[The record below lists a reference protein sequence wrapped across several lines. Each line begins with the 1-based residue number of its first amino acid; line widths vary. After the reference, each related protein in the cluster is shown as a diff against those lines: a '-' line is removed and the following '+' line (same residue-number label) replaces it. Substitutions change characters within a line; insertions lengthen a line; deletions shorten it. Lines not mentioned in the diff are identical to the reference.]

1 LSNRQ
6 IVKSS
11 NCQIKKMEFLQTLID
26 QSTFPLLTAFLLGL
40 MTAISPCPLAT
51 NITALA
57 YISKDVE
64 NRRTVFLNGL
74 YYTLGRALTYT
85 ILGSII
91 FFGASKFHIS
101 RAVQSNGEKWIGPL
115 LIIIG
120 IFMLGIIK
128 LPGSSGSLMQR
139 LADKVKLGSSWG
151 ALFLGMIFALAF
163 CPYSGVLYFG
173 MLMPM
178 VLSQPAGLILLPDFA
193 IATGLPVILLAYL
206 LAFSIGGIGKF
217 YNKIKSFEVWF
228 RRIVA
233 VLFILTGFYFVWIY
247 FS

>member
-1 LSNRQ
+1 MQ
-6 IVKSS
+6 
-11 NCQIKKMEFLQTLID
+11 FLQNLID

-64 NRRTVFLNGL
+64 NRRTVFLNGI

-85 ILGSII
+85 ILGAII
-91 FFGASKFHIS
+91 FFGASKFHVS

-115 LIIIG
+115 LILIG
-120 IFMLGIIK
+120 MFMLGVIK
-128 LPGSSGSLMQR
+128 LPGSSGTFLQR
-139 LADKVKLGSSWG
+139 FADKVKLGSGWG

-178 VLSQPAGLILLPDFA
+178 VLSQSSGLILLPDFA
-193 IATGLPVILLAYL
+193 IATGLPVILLSYL
-206 LAFSIGGIGKF
+206 LAFSIGSIGKF
-217 YNKIKSFEVWF
+217 YNKIKTFEVWF

-247 FS
+247 FV

>member
-1 LSNRQ
+1 
-6 IVKSS
+6 
-11 NCQIKKMEFLQTLID
+11 MEFLQNLID

-85 ILGSII
+85 ILGSVI
-91 FFGASKFHIS
+91 FFGASKFQIS
-101 RAVQSNGEKWIGPL
+101 RAVQANGERWIGPL
-115 LIIIG
+115 LIVIG
-120 IFMLGIIK
+120 VFMLGIIT
-128 LPGSSGSLMQR
+128 LPGTSGNLMQR
-139 LADKVKLGSSWG
+139 LADKVKLGNSWG

-178 VLSQPAGLILLPDFA
+178 VLSQPAGLLLLPDFA
-193 IATGLPVILLAYL
+193 VATGLPVILLAYL

-217 YNKIKSFEVWF
+217 YNRIKSFEVWF

-247 FS
+247 FA

>member
-1 LSNRQ
+1 
-6 IVKSS
+6 
-11 NCQIKKMEFLQTLID
+11 M
-26 QSTFPLLTAFLLGL
+26 
-40 MTAISPCPLAT
+40 
-51 NITALA
+51 
-57 YISKDVE
+57 E

-85 ILGSII
+85 ILGAII
-91 FFGASKFHIS
+91 FFGASKFHVS

-120 IFMLGIIK
+120 ILMLGIIK
-128 LPGSSGSLMQR
+128 FPGSSGNLVQR
-139 LADKVKLGSSWG
+139 FADKVKLGSGWG
-151 ALFLGMIFALAF
+151 ALLLGMLFALAF

-178 VLSQPAGLILLPDFA
+178 VLSQTSGLVLLPDFA
-193 IATGLPVILLAYL
+193 IATGLPVIILAYL

-217 YNKIKSFEVWF
+217 YNKLKNFEIWF

-233 VLFILTGFYFVWIY
+233 VLFIFTGFYFVWIY

>member
-1 LSNRQ
+1 
-6 IVKSS
+6 
-11 NCQIKKMEFLQTLID
+11 MEFLQNLID

-64 NRRTVFLNGL
+64 SRRTVFLNGI

-85 ILGSII
+85 ILGAII
-91 FFGASKFHIS
+91 FFGASKFQVS
-101 RAVQSNGEKWIGPL
+101 RAVQSGGEKWIGPL
-115 LIIIG
+115 LIVIG
-120 IFMLGIIK
+120 VFMLGIIK
-128 LPGSSGSLMQR
+128 IPGSSGNTIQR
-139 LADKVKLGSSWG
+139 FADKVKLGSGWS
-151 ALFLGMIFALAF
+151 ALLLGMLFALAF

-178 VLSQPAGLILLPDFA
+178 VLSQSSGLLLLPDFA
-193 IATGLPVILLAYL
+193 VATGLPVILMAYL
-206 LAFSIGGIGKF
+206 LAFSVGGVARY
-217 YNKIKSFEVWF
+217 YNKIKTFEVWF

-233 VLFILTGFYFVWIY
+233 VLFILTGSYFIWIY
-247 FS
+247 FM

>member
-1 LSNRQ
+1 MQ
-6 IVKSS
+6 Y
-11 NCQIKKMEFLQTLID
+11 LQNLID

-64 NRRTVFLNGL
+64 NKRRVFLNGL

-85 ILGSII
+85 ILGAII
-91 FFGASKFHIS
+91 FFGASKFQIS
-101 RAVQSNGEKWIGPL
+101 RAVQANGEKWIGPL
-115 LIIIG
+115 LIVIG
-120 IFMLGIIK
+120 IFMLGVIK
-128 LPGSSGSLMQR
+128 LPGSSGSIMQR
-139 LADKVKLGSSWG
+139 LADKVKLESSWG

-178 VLSQPAGLILLPDFA
+178 VLSQPAGLVLLPDFA
-193 IATGLPVILLAYL
+193 IATGLPVILLSYL
-206 LAFSIGGIGKF
+206 LAFSIGGIGTF
-217 YNKIKSFEVWF
+217 YNKIKTFEVWF
-228 RRIVA
+228 RQIVA

-247 FS
+247 FA

>member
-1 LSNRQ
+1 MQ
-6 IVKSS
+6 Y
-11 NCQIKKMEFLQTLID
+11 LQNLID
-26 QSTFPLLTAFLLGL
+26 QSSFPLLTAFLLGL

-64 NRRTVFLNGL
+64 SKRTVFLNGL

-85 ILGSII
+85 ILGAII
-91 FFGASKFHIS
+91 FFGASKFQIS
-101 RAVQSNGEKWIGPL
+101 RAVQANGEKWIGPL
-115 LIIIG
+115 LIVIG

-128 LPGSSGSLMQR
+128 LPGSSGTMMQR
-139 LADKVKLGSSWG
+139 FADKVKLGSSWG
-151 ALFLGMIFALAF
+151 ALLLGMIFALAF

-173 MLMPM
+173 MLMPL
-178 VLSQPAGLILLPDFA
+178 VLSQPAGLVLLPDFA
-193 IATGLPVILLAYL
+193 IATGLPVILLSYL

-217 YNKIKSFEVWF
+217 YNKIKTFEVWF
-228 RRIVA
+228 RQIVA

-247 FS
+247 FA